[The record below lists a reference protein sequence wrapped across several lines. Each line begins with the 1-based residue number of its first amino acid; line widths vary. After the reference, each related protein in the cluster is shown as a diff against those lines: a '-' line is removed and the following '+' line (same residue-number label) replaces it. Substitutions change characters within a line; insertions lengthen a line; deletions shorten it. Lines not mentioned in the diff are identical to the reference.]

1 MWEGLD
7 SSGTMQVLETSL
19 RFAAQRQR
27 LIAHNIANVTT
38 PHFQV
43 RDVSVEGFREALARA
58 VEDRRRA
65 GGGPLELK
73 GSGEVVRRADGGLE
87 LRPRS
92 GRGGVLFHDR
102 NNRDLER
109 LMQDLAENAAAFR
122 VSLEL
127 LRSRVDVLRTAISQ
141 RV

>member
-1 MWEGLD
+1 MIGGLE
-7 SSGTMQVLETSL
+7 SSGTIQVLETTL

-38 PHFQV
+38 PNFQV
-43 RDVSVEGFREALARA
+43 KDVSVEEFRSVLARA
-58 VEDRRRA
+58 VEEHRRV
-65 GGGPLELK
+65 GGGRLELK
-73 GSGEVVRRADGGLE
+73 GSSRIVQRADGGLE
-87 LRPRS
+87 LHPGS

-122 VSLEL
+122 LSADLLRSRMEL
-127 LRSRVDVLRTAISQ
+127 LRSAIGQ